1 MGHKTARISMQLIAK
16 LVCIM
21 CVWCGPWLAGSMCY
35 GCNGQIHTGY
45 RNPVE
50 KKRWHG
56 HSLSEG
62 EGERAREPD
71 PCLDRLLLL
80 FWVHYS
86 EDDPHLLCTGSP
98 QVITFYRYKGKN
110 VANYFKEKDV
120 TDQGVKWL
128 NWLHSSL
135 GDLA

>member
-1 MGHKTARISMQLIAK
+1 
-16 LVCIM
+16 M
-21 CVWCGPWLAGSMCY
+21 CCGCE
-35 GCNGQIHTGY
+35 GQIHMDY
-45 RNPVE
+45 RSPVE
-50 KKRWHG
+50 KKGWHG
-56 HSLSEG
+56 LSLNEREG
-62 EGERAREPD
+62 PD

-120 TDQGVKWL
+120 VDQG
-128 NWLHSSL
+128 
-135 GDLA
+135 